1 MFFYKKVAH
10 GHTQFWGRKLKK
22 KYGKGENIKKRG
34 TKYTP
39 DIFREGENII
49 DNGTRGFQVCI
60 FFFVSHII
68 SYRGQCLIENTVN
81 LTYTPKM

>member
-39 DIFREGENII
+39 DIFREEEYII
-49 DNGTRGFQVCI
+49 DNGT
-60 FFFVSHII
+60 
-68 SYRGQCLIENTVN
+68 L
-81 LTYTPKM
+81 YTPEVFRCVYFSSSPIL